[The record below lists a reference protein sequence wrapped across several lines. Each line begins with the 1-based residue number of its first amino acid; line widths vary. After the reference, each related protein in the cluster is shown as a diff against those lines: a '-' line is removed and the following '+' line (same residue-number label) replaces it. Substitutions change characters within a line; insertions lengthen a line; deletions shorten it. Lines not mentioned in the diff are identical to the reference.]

1 MRRLVSTVQQRVA
14 AEIARTVSE
23 REAILAAREMRRL
36 ANHCRSPKG
45 NFLKLSRQDLEVI
58 LTNRGTSDST
68 NRRCLQ
74 IIRRI
79 YDVAVH
85 LRMIRE
91 NPAASIT
98 RPRYKQTRPD
108 YSVDQSLVDELIAYC
123 WRALRLHDSPLEAFR
138 TLLKLALVY
147 ALSSGA
153 FLSELP
159 AVRCDDL
166 LSDGLVVGRGSRKRR
181 LYLSSDAAIALR
193 NYRSVRISTI
203 QGRRDAVLLFVTESG
218 KAIYFKLVWKLLD
231 KVIQKAGVG
240 DLGLTPA
247 KLQRASVK
255 LLADNDLDWLD
266 AFAVHSYRSIP
277 NIKLKPYSSDELA
290 EFVDRLHPMSAD
302 RASRQ

>member
-1 MRRLVSTVQQRVA
+1 MRRLVSTVQQRIA
-14 AEIARTVSE
+14 AEIARTVGE

-58 LTNRGTSDST
+58 LTNRGTGNST

-98 RPRYKQTRPD
+98 RPKYKQTRPD

-123 WRALRLHDSPLEAFR
+123 WSALRLHNSPLVAFR

-181 LYLSSDAAIALR
+181 LNLSSDAAIALR
-193 NYRSVRISTI
+193 NYRSVRIATI
-203 QGRRDAVLLFVTESG
+203 QGRRAVLLFVTKSG

-231 KVIQKAGVG
+231 KVIHKAGVG

-266 AFAVHSYRSIP
+266 AFAVHGYRGIP
-277 NIKLKPYSSDELA
+277 NVKLKPYSSDELA

-302 RASRQ
+302 RPSRQ